1 MALLGAELACVGGG
15 GPAGAAPSKPA
26 VREIPASRLRIYQAA
41 GRRFDIEWAF
51 LASIGT
57 QECGDGLCAD
67 VYPSGCGG
75 PMQIAIV
82 RESAC
87 SPGPGPTI
95 WERFEVDG
103 DGDGRA
109 DPFDLADS
117 IFTAAHILRADL
129 GAPPV
134 GGSYAAY
141 RQAACSYY
149 GACADGARR
158 LRRRSDGAGGRIRL
172 RRQGGGGAG
181 AQRSAR
187 AGEQGPS
194 CEAAAR
200 WRRRLG
206 QRDRAGRREPARARP
221 RPRRAPTAPPTGP
234 ARNGA
239 RCSSPG
245 SGSTPGSRCAAAPR
259 PTPTRARSTNGRRPT
274 AVSCRW
280 VSAPAPGDAVL
291 FGYGPTASE
300 HVGIVERVFPDGE
313 IMTIDGNFGD
323 RVARVGPFPPALAVT
338 DGEPAPIYAYAQPPG
353 VGTGGGGGVRW
364 LSDFGLCSSGRSTRG
379 RRVRSCARHGDP
391 DRLRGR
397 RSRSAPSSHGRPSH
411 IAVAPSDSARLP

>member
-1 MALLGAELACVGGG
+1 VNARVPVALGFLAVAGALVAILLGTVMALLGAELACVGGG
-15 GPAGAAPSKPA
+15 GPAGAAPSKAA
-26 VREIPASRLRIYQAA
+26 VHEIPAPRLRLYQAA

-57 QECGDGLCAD
+57 QECGVGLCAH

-141 RQAACSYY
+141 HQAACGYY
-149 GACADGARR
+149 GACSDSLANYADEVMARAVEYGFAGKGA
-158 LRRRSDGAGGRIRL
+158 A
-172 RRQGGGGAG
+172 
-181 AQRSAR
+181 AQAPSEAK
-187 AGEQGPS
+187 AGEQGPN
-194 CEAAAR
+194 CEAATGVGGASGSAIVR
-200 WRRRLG
+200 VAES
-206 QRDRAGRREPARARP
+206 QRGRAESPPGSNCTPYGPCEEWCALFVAWVWQHAGIRMRGG
-221 RPRRAPTAPPTGP
+221 TAPF
-234 ARNGA
+234 AY
-239 RCSSPG
+239 
-245 SGSTPGSRCAAAPR
+245 SGSIEEWAKA
-259 PTPTRARSTNGRRPT
+259 NGRVLP
-274 AVSCRW
+274 VGL
-280 VSAPAPGDAVL
+280 APAPGDAVL

-300 HVGIVERVFPDGE
+300 HVAIVEQVFPDGE
-313 IMTIDGNFGD
+313 IVTIDGNFGD

-353 VGTGGGGGVRW
+353 VGTGGGGVLG
-364 LSDFGLCSSGRSTRG
+364 G
-379 RRVRSCARHGDP
+379 
-391 DRLRGR
+391 
-397 RSRSAPSSHGRPSH
+397 
-411 IAVAPSDSARLP
+411 